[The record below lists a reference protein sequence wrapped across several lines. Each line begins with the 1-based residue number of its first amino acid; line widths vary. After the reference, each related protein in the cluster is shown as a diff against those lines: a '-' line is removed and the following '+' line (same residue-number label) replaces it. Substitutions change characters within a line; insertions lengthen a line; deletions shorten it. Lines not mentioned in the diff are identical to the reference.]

1 MSKRCTFRT
10 VLSVILVTLFPLV
23 GRGNVLPI
31 KTVNL
36 TDTTRTQ
43 KQDDKEEVKKEKPQ
57 EKKQPDKPIIKEV
70 PKARKQVRPKVIGKP
85 AVKIKPIKVIRP
97 KIKKP

>member
-1 MSKRCTFRT
+1 MSKTRMFSTL
-10 VLSVILVTLFPLV
+10 LSVILVTLFPLA
-23 GRGNVLPI
+23 GWGSVLPAKI
-31 KTVNL
+31 VNL
-36 TDTTRTQ
+36 TDTSRTQ
-43 KQDDKEEVKKEKPQ
+43 KQDDKEEVKKEKTQ

-70 PKARKQVRPKVIGKP
+70 PKARKQVRPKVVGKP